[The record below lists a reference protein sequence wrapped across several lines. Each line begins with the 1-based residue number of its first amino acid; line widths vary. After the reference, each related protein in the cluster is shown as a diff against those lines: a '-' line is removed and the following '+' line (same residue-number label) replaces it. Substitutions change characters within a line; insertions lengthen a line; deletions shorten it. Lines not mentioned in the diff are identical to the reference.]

1 MNIKSLFERYKEL
14 VLYGVVGVMTT
25 VINLGIFYI
34 ASLFLGK
41 ELIAI
46 NIANMLAWV
55 GGVSFAFIANKL
67 VVFKSKSFEKGKLI
81 KEILSFV
88 AARVASLGFEVLVLN
103 VGIGLLEINEMVCK
117 VVAQVGII
125 LMNYV
130 LSKYIIFKK

>member
-1 MNIKSLFERYKEL
+1 MSIKSLFEKYKEL

-46 NIANMLAWV
+46 NIANILAWV

-67 VVFKSKSFEKGKLI
+67 IVFKSKSFEKEKLI

-103 VGIGLLEINEMVCK
+103 VGIGLLEIDEMVCK

>member
-1 MNIKSLFERYKEL
+1 MSVKSLFEKYKEL

-46 NIANMLAWV
+46 NIANILAWV

-103 VGIGLLEINEMVCK
+103 VGIGLLEIDEMVCK

-125 LMNYV
+125 LMNYI

>member
-67 VVFKSKSFEKGKLI
+67 VVFKSKSFEKGNLI

>member
-1 MNIKSLFERYKEL
+1 MSIKSLFEKYKEL

-46 NIANMLAWV
+46 NIANILAWV

>member
-46 NIANMLAWV
+46 NIANILAWV

>member
-46 NIANMLAWV
+46 NIANILAWV

-103 VGIGLLEINEMVCK
+103 VGIGLLEIDEMVCK

>member
-1 MNIKSLFERYKEL
+1 
-14 VLYGVVGVMTT
+14 
-25 VINLGIFYI
+25 
-34 ASLFLGK
+34 
-41 ELIAI
+41 
-46 NIANMLAWV
+46 MLAWV

>member
-1 MNIKSLFERYKEL
+1 MSIKSLFEKYKEL

-25 VINLGIFYI
+25 IINLGIFYI

-46 NIANMLAWV
+46 NIANILAWV

-103 VGIGLLEINEMVCK
+103 VGIGLLEIDEMVCK

>member
-46 NIANMLAWV
+46 NIANILAWV

-103 VGIGLLEINEMVCK
+103 VGIGLLEIDEMVCK

-130 LSKYIIFKK
+130 LSKYIIFKE

>member
-88 AARVASLGFEVLVLN
+88 AARVASLGVEVLVLN
-103 VGIGLLEINEMVCK
+103 VGIGLLGINEMVCK